1 MTPQIQTLTPAQ
13 EAFVVLSVHCIE
25 CPGCKV
31 DLDRPDDEIP
41 ECPTAEALYRAWF
54 ILWRKEIRR

>member
-1 MTPQIQTLTPAQ
+1 MTVDTVTPAG
-13 EAFVVLSVHCIE
+13 EAFVVLADHCIL

-31 DLDRPDDEIP
+31 DLGQPDEPP
-41 ECPTAEALYRAWF
+41 ECPQAMELYRAWF